1 MILRDKFWWLVCPFV
16 ILATQVLVEILCSS
30 AQKELLLAEG
40 GIHENFQALVMIIT
54 LVLTIPVLRIAQG
67 KWLKIWFGIM
77 MLGALYVAGEE
88 LSWGQ
93 WLFNWQTP
101 TEWAALND
109 QNETNLH
116 NVSDWLDQKPL
127 IILKFGV
134 LFGGIII
141 PLLLKYQP
149 TALPSRFAVIYADM
163 RILPVSLICLA
174 LKLLDTYN
182 DATESFYIFW
192 RVQEVL
198 ELFLYYFILVY
209 ILIMRKRFL
218 PQSPAVP

>member
-1 MILRDKFWWLVCPFV
+1 MLRDKIWWLIAPLLIMAV
-16 ILATQVLVEILCSS
+16 QGLVEILCSGP
-30 AQKELLLAEG
+30 QKEALLAEG
-40 GIHENFQALVMIIT
+40 GIHENFQAMVMIATFI
-54 LVLTIPVLRIAQG
+54 LAVPVFRAVQG
-67 KWLKIWFGIM
+67 KWLKIWMGL
-77 MLGALYVAGEE
+77 MLLGSFYVAGEE

-101 TEWAALND
+101 SEWAALND

-127 IILKFGV
+127 IILKIGV

-141 PLLLKYQP
+141 PLLLKFRPQLLP
-149 TALPSRFAVIYADM
+149 TRFSAIYADM
-163 RILPVSLICLA
+163 TILPVALICLA

-182 DATESFYIFW
+182 DATQSFYIFW

-198 ELFLYYFILVY
+198 EFYLYYFILVY
-209 ILIMRKRFL
+209 ILIMRKRYL
-218 PQSPAVP
+218 PQGSVSP

>member
-1 MILRDKFWWLVCPFV
+1 MLRDKFWWLVFPFL
-16 ILATQVLVEILCSS
+16 IMLLQVLVEIFCS
-30 AQKELLLAEG
+30 AEQKEALLAEG
-40 GIHENFQALVMIIT
+40 GIHENFQALVMFIT
-54 LVLTIPVLRIAQG
+54 LGLTIPLFRAAQG

-77 MLGALYVAGEE
+77 LLGSLYVGGEE

-101 TEWAALND
+101 SEWATLND

-127 IILKFGV
+127 IILQFGV

-141 PLLLKYQP
+141 PLLHHFRP
-149 TALPSRFAVIYADM
+149 SALPQRFTAIYADM
-163 RILPVSLICLA
+163 TILPVSLFCLA

-182 DATESFYIFW
+182 DATRSLYVFW
-192 RVQEVL
+192 RVQEIF
-198 ELFLYYFILVY
+198 ELYLYYFILVY

-218 PQSPAVP
+218 SQPPAAQ